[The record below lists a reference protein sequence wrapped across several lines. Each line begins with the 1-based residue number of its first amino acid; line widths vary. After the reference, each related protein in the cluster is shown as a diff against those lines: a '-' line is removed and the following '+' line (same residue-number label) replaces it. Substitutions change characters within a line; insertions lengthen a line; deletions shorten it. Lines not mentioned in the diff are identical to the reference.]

1 MGAIGVAETSD
12 YKLDRIRFRH
22 RRCVALPLSPVGSGE
37 DFLRI
42 RVEAAKFFMDD
53 TESESMISQSIFK
66 AYDIRG
72 VIGKTLDA
80 DVARSIGRA
89 FGSEVRAQGGDAVVV
104 ARDGRLSGPELV
116 GALADGLRA
125 AGVDVVDVG
134 MVPTPV
140 GYFAASVPLALS
152 GGERRV
158 DSCIVVTGSHNPPDY
173 NGFKMVLRGAAI
185 YGDQIQGLYKR
196 IVDARFETGN
206 GSYERYDVADQ
217 YVERIV
223 GDIRLA
229 RPLKLV
235 VDAGNGVAGP
245 LATRLFKA
253 LGCELVELF
262 TDIDGNFPNHHPDP
276 AHPEN
281 LQDVIAKLKTTDA
294 EIGFAFD
301 GDGDRLGVVTKDGQI
316 IYPDRQLMLFAEE
329 VLSRNPGAQI
339 IYDVK
344 CTRNLAQ
351 WVREKGGEPLMW
363 KTGHSLVKA
372 KLRETG
378 APLAGE
384 MSGHVFFKDRWYG
397 FDDGL
402 YTGARLLEILAR
414 AADPSALLNGLP
426 NAVSTPE
433 LQLKLDEGENVKLID
448 KLRADAKFD
457 GADEVVT
464 IDGLRVEYPDG
475 FGLARS
481 SNTTPVVVLRFEA
494 SSDAALAR
502 IQDDFRRALKAA
514 KPDANLPF

>member
-1 MGAIGVAETSD
+1 
-12 YKLDRIRFRH
+12 
-22 RRCVALPLSPVGSGE
+22 
-37 DFLRI
+37 
-42 RVEAAKFFMDD
+42 
-53 TESESMISQSIFK
+53 MISKSIFK

-80 DVARSIGRA
+80 DAARSIGRA

-116 GALADGLRA
+116 EALSDGLRA
-125 AGVDVVDVG
+125 AGVDVVNVG

-140 GYFAASVPLALS
+140 GYFAASVPLKLD

-173 NGFKMVLRGAAI
+173 NGFKMVLRSAAI
-185 YGDQIQGLYKR
+185 YGEQILALHQR
-196 IVDARFETGN
+196 IVDENFSE
-206 GSYERYDVADQ
+206 GSGTYTEYDIADA
-217 YVERIV
+217 YLDRITSDV
-223 GDIRLA
+223 KLA
-229 RPLKLV
+229 RPIKIV
-235 VDAGNGVAGP
+235 VDTGNGVAGG
-245 LATRLFKA
+245 LAPKLFKK

-262 TDIDGNFPNHHPDP
+262 TEIDGNFPNHHPDP

-281 LQDVIAKLKTTDA
+281 LQDVIRALKETDA

-329 VLSRNPGAQI
+329 VLSRNKGAQI

-344 CTRNLAQ
+344 CTRNLAK
-351 WVREKGGEPLMW
+351 WVKDKGGEPLMW

-402 YTGARLLEILAR
+402 YTGARLLEILTR
-414 AADPSALLNGLP
+414 VEDPSKLLNSLP
-426 NAVSTPE
+426 NSNSTPE
-433 LQLKLDEGENVKLID
+433 LQLKLEEGENFELIAR
-448 KLRADAKFD
+448 LQQNAKFT
-457 GADEVVT
+457 GADDIVK

-481 SNTTPVVVLRFEA
+481 SNTTPVVVMRFEA
-494 SSDAALAR
+494 DSDEALKR
-502 IQDDFRRALKAA
+502 IQEDFRRVIMAE
-514 KPDANLPF
+514 KPDAKLPF

>member
-1 MGAIGVAETSD
+1 
-12 YKLDRIRFRH
+12 
-22 RRCVALPLSPVGSGE
+22 
-37 DFLRI
+37 
-42 RVEAAKFFMDD
+42 
-53 TESESMISQSIFK
+53 MISKSIFK

-80 DVARSIGRA
+80 DTARSIGRA

-104 ARDGRLSGPELV
+104 ARDGRLSGPELIQ
-116 GALADGLRA
+116 ALSDGLRA
-125 AGVDVVDVG
+125 AGVDVVNVG

-140 GYFAASVPLALS
+140 GYFAASVPLQLE

-173 NGFKMVLRGAAI
+173 NGFKMVLRGSAI
-185 YGDQIQGLYKR
+185 YGEQILALHQR
-196 IVDARFETGN
+196 IVDENFSE
-206 GSYERYDVADQ
+206 GSGTYTDYDIADA
-217 YVERIV
+217 YLERIASDV
-223 GDIRLA
+223 KLA
-229 RPLKLV
+229 RPIKIV
-235 VDAGNGVAGP
+235 VDTGNGVAGG
-245 LATRLFKA
+245 LAPKLFKK

-262 TDIDGNFPNHHPDP
+262 TEIDGNFPNHHPDP

-281 LQDVIAKLKTTDA
+281 LQDVIRALKETDA

-329 VLSRNPGAQI
+329 VLSRNKGARI

-344 CTRNLAQ
+344 CTRNLAK
-351 WVREKGGEPLMW
+351 WVKDKGGEPLMW

-402 YTGARLLEILAR
+402 YTGARLLEILTR
-414 AADPSALLNGLP
+414 VEDPSKLLNSLP
-426 NAVSTPE
+426 NSNSTPE
-433 LQLKLDEGENVKLID
+433 LQLKLEEGENFELIARLQ
-448 KLRADAKFD
+448 KNAQFT
-457 GADEVVT
+457 GADNVVT

-481 SNTTPVVVLRFEA
+481 SNTTPVVVMRFEA
-494 SSDAALAR
+494 DNDAALRR
-502 IQDDFRRALKAA
+502 IQEDFRRVILAEKADA
-514 KPDANLPF
+514 KLPF

>member
-1 MGAIGVAETSD
+1 
-12 YKLDRIRFRH
+12 
-22 RRCVALPLSPVGSGE
+22 
-37 DFLRI
+37 
-42 RVEAAKFFMDD
+42 
-53 TESESMISQSIFK
+53 MISKSIFK

-80 DVARSIGRA
+80 DAARSIGRA

-104 ARDGRLSGPELV
+104 ARDGRLSGPELIQ
-116 GALADGLRA
+116 ALSDGLRA
-125 AGVDVVDVG
+125 AGVDVVNVG

-140 GYFAASVPLALS
+140 GYFAASVPLQLE
-152 GGERRV
+152 GGERRI

-173 NGFKMVLRGAAI
+173 NGFKMVLRGSAI
-185 YGDQIQGLYKR
+185 YGDQILALHQR
-196 IVDARFETGN
+196 IVDENFSE
-206 GSYERYDVADQ
+206 GSGTYAEYDIADA
-217 YVERIV
+217 YLERIASDV
-223 GDIRLA
+223 KLT
-229 RPLKLV
+229 RPIKIV
-235 VDAGNGVAGP
+235 VDTGNGVAGG
-245 LATRLFKA
+245 LAPKLFKK

-262 TDIDGNFPNHHPDP
+262 TEIDGNFPNHHPDP

-281 LQDVIAKLKTTDA
+281 LQDVIRALKETDA

-329 VLSRNPGAQI
+329 VLSRNKGAQI

-344 CTRNLAQ
+344 CTRNLAK
-351 WVREKGGEPLMW
+351 WVKDKGGEPLMW

-402 YTGARLLEILAR
+402 YTGARLLEILTR
-414 AADPSALLNGLP
+414 VEDPSKLLNSLP
-426 NAVSTPE
+426 NSNSTPE
-433 LQLKLDEGENVKLID
+433 LQLKLEEGENFELIAR
-448 KLRADAKFD
+448 LQRNAKFT
-457 GADEVVT
+457 GADDVVK

-481 SNTTPVVVLRFEA
+481 SNTTPVVVMRFEA
-494 SSDAALAR
+494 DNDAALKR
-502 IQDDFRRALKAA
+502 IQEDFRRVILAEKADA
-514 KPDANLPF
+514 KLPF